1 MNLQAIV
8 RIKTCCRVSENF
20 VRNFVFLCICC
31 NFRLSILGFLVSAG
45 HAFVKIRPILLSTF
59 YKTRNET
66 RWLMG
71 NIYVSSKFT
80 FISHY
85 REHVKISQLSTWKK
99 KIQNIYTVNDL
110 INALG
115 VYLILGVQARAF
127 KRGRRFITVTISTKL
142 ICFRRKY
149 QESLKTAEY
158 PLLQLMHLGR
168 LEIHIALWNP
178 SINVRILAHCYC
190 VVIVS
195 LSLL

>member
-1 MNLQAIV
+1 
-8 RIKTCCRVSENF
+8 
-20 VRNFVFLCICC
+20 
-31 NFRLSILGFLVSAG
+31 
-45 HAFVKIRPILLSTF
+45 
-59 YKTRNET
+59 
-66 RWLMG
+66 MG

-142 ICFRRKY
+142 MCFRLYFKLDVEQDKIRQALLIK
-149 QESLKTAEY
+149 QESE
-158 PLLQLMHLGR
+158 
-168 LEIHIALWNP
+168 
-178 SINVRILAHCYC
+178 
-190 VVIVS
+190 
-195 LSLL
+195 

>member
-1 MNLQAIV
+1 MEVPFKDSWVSRERWSCIRKNPANIAFYVLQD
-8 RIKTCCRVSENF
+8 
-20 VRNFVFLCICC
+20 
-31 NFRLSILGFLVSAG
+31 
-45 HAFVKIRPILLSTF
+45 
-59 YKTRNET
+59 RNET

-110 INALG
+110 INALD

-158 PLLQLMHLGR
+158 PLHQLIHLGR
-168 LEIHIALWNP
+168 LETHIRL
-178 SINVRILAHCYC
+178 
-190 VVIVS
+190 
-195 LSLL
+195 

>member
-1 MNLQAIV
+1 MEVPFKDSWVSRERWSCIRKNPANIAFYVLQD
-8 RIKTCCRVSENF
+8 
-20 VRNFVFLCICC
+20 
-31 NFRLSILGFLVSAG
+31 
-45 HAFVKIRPILLSTF
+45 
-59 YKTRNET
+59 RNET

-110 INALG
+110 INALD

-158 PLLQLMHLGR
+158 PLHQLIHLGR
-168 LEIHIALWNP
+168 LETHIRLWNP
-178 SINVRILAHCYC
+178 SINVRILAHCDC